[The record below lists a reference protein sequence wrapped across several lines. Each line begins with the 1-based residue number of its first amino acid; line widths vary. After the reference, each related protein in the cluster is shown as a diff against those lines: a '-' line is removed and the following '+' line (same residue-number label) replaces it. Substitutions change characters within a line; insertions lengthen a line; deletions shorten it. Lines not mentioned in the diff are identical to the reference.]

1 MENRSLKHLS
11 LLLLILLLLCLPLA
25 ASATLPDQGTC
36 PNDPTGA
43 PHDYSFS
50 SEPANCKHGIIE
62 IYTCKNCGYTE
73 EFEYGDLGEHNWVE
87 EYRAP
92 TCSEEGYRGSYC
104 SVCGEKGQSTT
115 ISATGQHIPETI
127 PAVAATC
134 TAGGKTEGSKCSVCG
149 TILTAQQD
157 TAALGHDYDT
167 LSYREPMVNLDGYR
181 YVVCRRCGQ
190 SDTIVIPALTHDD
203 QHFYEKTDE
212 TPPTCTEWGSR
223 TFTCTVCGD
232 SYTESL
238 WPLEHNYQITASA
251 EPTAAEDGYRVYT
264 CTRCGDSYTE
274 TIPKVAHEH
283 NYTLTAE
290 TEATCTEA
298 GSKTYTCTVCGDT
311 YSESTPALGHDYDTL
326 YYREPMVNLDGYRY
340 VVCRRCGQS
349 DTIVIPALTH
359 DEQHSYVKTD
369 ETPATCTE
377 WGSRTFT
384 CSVCG
389 YSYTESLWPLEHWWD
404 EGVVT
409 KEAGYLEEGEITY
422 TCQRDA
428 SHKRTETI
436 PVKKTS
442 GGKKLM
448 GWLRDGGD
456 ALLSPDF
463 TIYKYDYPLKGE
475 LYQPAEVLTEITADR
490 FRGYWKSVYV
500 DEEGSAHPASTLDD
514 ETDLYVEG
522 TSAILGGPVFDD
534 VQVKMDS
541 TGGALTCSTDG
552 AMVLLQ
558 LQQDGFLRMTKSL
571 EKEEMI
577 WYMLPV
583 YVRGL
588 DPEADAERD
597 AMIREANV
605 KALVARCYK
614 NALGREGSEDEIASW
629 ATMVTEG
636 GRAIEDIVHDILGSV
651 EFQSRNLSNEEIVKI
666 LYRIYFDREADEGG
680 FSYWTG
686 LLDGGESLETVEA
699 CFAGSEEFK
708 SFMSD

>member
-1 MENRSLKHLS
+1 MRFCVFAWRPRRSSWS
-11 LLLLILLLLCLPLA
+11 L
-25 ASATLPDQGTC
+25 
-36 PNDPTGA
+36 
-43 PHDYSFS
+43 
-50 SEPANCKHGIIE
+50 
-62 IYTCKNCGYTE
+62 
-73 EFEYGDLGEHNWVE
+73 
-87 EYRAP
+87 
-92 TCSEEGYRGSYC
+92 
-104 SVCGEKGQSTT
+104 
-115 ISATGQHIPETI
+115 
-127 PAVAATC
+127 
-134 TAGGKTEGSKCSVCG
+134 
-149 TILTAQQD
+149 
-157 TAALGHDYDT
+157 
-167 LSYREPMVNLDGYR
+167 
-181 YVVCRRCGQ
+181 CRRCGQ

-223 TFTCTVCGD
+223 TFTCT
-232 SYTESL
+232 
-238 WPLEHNYQITASA
+238 
-251 EPTAAEDGYRVYT
+251 
-264 CTRCGDSYTE
+264 
-274 TIPKVAHEH
+274 
-283 NYTLTAE
+283 
-290 TEATCTEA
+290 
-298 GSKTYTCTVCGDT
+298 
-311 YSESTPALGHDYDTL
+311 
-326 YYREPMVNLDGYRY
+326 
-340 VVCRRCGQS
+340 
-349 DTIVIPALTH
+349 
-359 DEQHSYVKTD
+359 
-369 ETPATCTE
+369 
-377 WGSRTFT
+377 
-384 CSVCG
+384 VCG

-463 TIYKYDYPLKGE
+463 TIYKNDYPLKGE

-500 DEEGSAHPASTLDD
+500 DEEGSAYPASTLDD

-534 VQVKMDS
+534 LQVKMDS

-552 AMVLLQ
+552 TMVLLQ

-708 SFMSD
+708 SFMSKRKKKRKGDGSYSVFSRKYGIGTVLSVLATRAGLHWHRGGDFFFLP

>member
-190 SDTIVIPALTHDD
+190 SDTIVIPALTHDE

-212 TPPTCTEWGSR
+212 TPP
-223 TFTCTVCGD
+223 
-232 SYTESL
+232 
-238 WPLEHNYQITASA
+238 
-251 EPTAAEDGYRVYT
+251 
-264 CTRCGDSYTE
+264 
-274 TIPKVAHEH
+274 
-283 NYTLTAE
+283 
-290 TEATCTEA
+290 
-298 GSKTYTCTVCGDT
+298 
-311 YSESTPALGHDYDTL
+311 
-326 YYREPMVNLDGYRY
+326 
-340 VVCRRCGQS
+340 
-349 DTIVIPALTH
+349 
-359 DEQHSYVKTD
+359 
-369 ETPATCTE
+369 TCTE

-463 TIYKYDYPLKGE
+463 TIYKNDYPLKGE

-500 DEEGSAHPASTLDD
+500 DEEGSAYPASTLDD

-636 GRAIEDIVHDILGSV
+636 GRAIEDIVHDILDSV